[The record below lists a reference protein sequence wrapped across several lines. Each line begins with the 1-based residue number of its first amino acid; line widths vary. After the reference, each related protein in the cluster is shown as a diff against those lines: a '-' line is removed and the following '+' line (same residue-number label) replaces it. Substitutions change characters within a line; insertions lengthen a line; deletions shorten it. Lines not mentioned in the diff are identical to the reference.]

1 MERGVFDILIASPEG
16 RALIW
21 PSIEKERAAWARERE
36 GMARGLE
43 REIEAREREREFL
56 IDRESKAIAELQ
68 RELDFSNG
76 LVTVRAVLEGIVT
89 SAFPSKS
96 ATDAL
101 RLYCEQTRLQNYLG
115 EVSTASGIS
124 MASLTK
130 SAKGVYGMLSQTIHG
145 GSTHHSSDD
154 TAVPQAVLRDKSTL
168 YAVAAIFR
176 LERRD
181 VRFYAG
187 APSIVLKLPSPPR
200 SASHSAAASAAN
212 SPPKAA
218 EAGAG
223 DAGADSPG
231 EGAAAVAEAAKAAEA
246 AAAVAVA
253 GGSSASG
260 GGNIGGSGEGGGV
273 GGGGGGG
280 GADV

>member
-1 MERGVFDILIASPEG
+1 MERGVFDLLLASPEG

-21 PSIEKERAAWARERE
+21 PSIEKERSAWALEREAWARERE
-36 GMARGLE
+36 AWAREREAWAREREVVARGLE

-89 SAFPSKS
+89 TAFPSKS

-101 RLYCEQTRLQNYLG
+101 RLYCEQSRLQNYLG
-115 EVSTASGIS
+115 EVSAASGIS

-168 YAVAAIFR
+168 YAVATIFR

-200 SASHSAAASAAN
+200 SASQSAAASGRPASRDARD
-212 SPPKAA
+212 AA
-218 EAGAG
+218 ESNRQGARPH
-223 DAGADSPG
+223 AISLPQLHP
-231 EGAAAVAEAAKAAEA
+231 
-246 AAAVAVA
+246 
-253 GGSSASG
+253 
-260 GGNIGGSGEGGGV
+260 
-273 GGGGGGG
+273 
-280 GADV
+280 